1 MSSAF
6 YENIFEKIKPNRRT
20 RAHFWKEVAMQD
32 PQFQSFYQKLPL
44 IKQNV
49 ILEIGTKFVTKDMG
63 LAEIYNFL
71 TTSPDLSPSD
81 KEQVQR
87 AIRISL
93 DTYKDPSSSKSQTPS
108 HHRGGRRRK
117 SSTRR
122 RKSYGKSKKKRTRAR
137 YL

>member
-1 MSSAF
+1 MSSPY
-6 YENIFEKIKPNRRT
+6 YEHIFEKIRPNRRT
-20 RAHFWKEVAMQD
+20 RAHFWKEVAMRD

-63 LAEIYNFL
+63 LAEIYQFL
-71 TTSPDLSPSD
+71 TTSRDLSPSD

-93 DTYKDPSSSKSQTPS
+93 DTFTEQPTSSKSQTPS

-117 SSTRR
+117 STTRR
-122 RKSYGKSKKKRTRAR
+122 RKSYGKSKKRTRH
-137 YL
+137 L